1 MTKEPIPTYQFDTV
15 TSPCISVCTVDRE
28 RGICV
33 GCLRTLQEIGA
44 WRVMSVAE
52 KKAVVAA
59 CHERAKTISRLGRD
73 GEPIPSP

>member
-1 MTKEPIPTYQFDTV
+1 MTNDPIPTYQYETV

-44 WRVMSVAE
+44 WRMMSPAE
-52 KKAVVAA
+52 KKAVVAK
-59 CHERAKTISRLGRD
+59 CDERAKTMARLGRD
-73 GEPIPSP
+73 GGPIPPA